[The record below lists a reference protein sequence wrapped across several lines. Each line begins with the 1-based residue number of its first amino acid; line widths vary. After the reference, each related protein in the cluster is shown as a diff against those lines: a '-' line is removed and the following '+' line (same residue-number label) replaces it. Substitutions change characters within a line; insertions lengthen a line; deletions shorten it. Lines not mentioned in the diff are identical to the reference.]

1 MCAIS
6 PCAVVLLRAVFPLNL
21 LLSSTPILDL
31 WSATLSLAYT
41 WFTLPGR
48 NTHLKTFSILTTIWS
63 GCKKINSTCQSF
75 TNFLIYSF
83 LCIVQVI
90 FKLRVQVLSM
100 LLIQYSSKE
109 QIHLQNYYKA
119 NGNLLHAK
127 KTFRSELL
135 VWKHLTSMGMNSQ
148 DQMLCLEFIEDFSET
163 IK

>member
-1 MCAIS
+1 MCAIN
-6 PCAVVLLRAVFPLNL
+6 PCAVVLLRAVLPLNL

-31 WSATLSLAYT
+31 WSATLSLTYA
-41 WFTLPGR
+41 WFTLPGS
-48 NTHLKTFSILTTIWS
+48 NTNLKTFSTLTTIWS
-63 GCKKINSTCQSF
+63 GNLTCQSF

-83 LCIVQVI
+83 LCMVQVI
-90 FKLRVQVLSM
+90 FKLRVRVWRI

-109 QIHLQNYYKA
+109 QIHFQNYYKA

-135 VWKHLTSMGMNSQ
+135 VWKHPTSMGMNSQ